1 MEEVNSKYKV
11 LFVCLGNIC
20 RSPAAH
26 GIFEHV
32 VREKGMEDKIEVDS
46 AGTYSGHR
54 GELPDRRM
62 RNAAMYR
69 GYALTHRSRPV
80 SSLDFLDF
88 DMIIAMDD
96 QNYEDLMHLA
106 PSVEATHKI
115 RRMAE
120 FFTTHK
126 ISYVPDPYYMG
137 AEGFQLV
144 LDLLEE
150 EHVNLGVVVD
160 VQEVYA
166 TTHKLCDSVDTVI
179 CTLADICQDTLVRH
193 CVELLVVDVAY
204 TSLQRA
210 HSLQKTLLEG
220 ATY

>member
-1 MEEVNSKYKV
+1 MEELNNKYKV
-11 LFVCLGNIC
+11 LFVCRGNIC
-20 RSPAAH
+20 RSPAAQ

-32 VREKGMEDKIEVDS
+32 VRENGMQDRFVVDS

-62 RNAAMYR
+62 RTAALYR
-69 GYALTHRSRPV
+69 GFALTHKARPV
-80 SSLDFLDF
+80 SGLDFLDF
-88 DMIIAMDD
+88 DYIIAMDD

-106 PSVEATHKI
+106 PSVEDSRKI

-137 AEGFQLV
+137 VEGFSHV

-150 EHVNLGVVVD
+150 GCRNLF
-160 VQEVYA
+160 EA
-166 TTHKLCDSVDTVI
+166 VI
-179 CTLADICQDTLVRH
+179 RA
-193 CVELLVVDVAY
+193 EL
-204 TSLQRA
+204 
-210 HSLQKTLLEG
+210 
-220 ATY
+220 

>member
-1 MEEVNSKYKV
+1 MNASNDLNINNKYKV

-26 GIFEHV
+26 GIFEHF
-32 VREKGMEDKIEVDS
+32 VRERGMEDRIEVDS

-120 FFTTHK
+120 FFTKHK

-150 EHVNLGVVVD
+150 GCSNLYD
-160 VQEVYA
+160 EIIKA
-166 TTHKLCDSVDTVI
+166 ESF
-179 CTLADICQDTLVRH
+179 
-193 CVELLVVDVAY
+193 
-204 TSLQRA
+204 
-210 HSLQKTLLEG
+210 
-220 ATY
+220 

>member
-1 MEEVNSKYKV
+1 MTTEKKYKV

-26 GIFEHV
+26 GIFEHI
-32 VREKGMEDKIEVDS
+32 VRENGMQENIEIDS

-62 RNAAMYR
+62 RNAALYR
-69 GYALTHRSRPV
+69 GYALTHHSRPV

-88 DMIIAMDD
+88 DLIVAMDD

-115 RRMAE
+115 KKMASYL
-120 FFTTHK
+120 TSHN
-126 ISYVPDPYYMG
+126 ISYIPDPYYMG
-137 AEGFQLV
+137 TEGFTLV

-150 EHVNLGVVVD
+150 GCMNLYN
-160 VQEVYA
+160 EIKNA
-166 TTHKLCDSVDTVI
+166 
-179 CTLADICQDTLVRH
+179 
-193 CVELLVVDVAY
+193 EF
-204 TSLQRA
+204 
-210 HSLQKTLLEG
+210 
-220 ATY
+220 